1 MFITRLLSGIV
12 LLAIIISAGIFG
24 GPVLLALGTLISLI
38 GIFEYHRMTGLRK
51 SPLFHVNWVVCL
63 ALNVMLFLER
73 PQCADLMPIVALLLM
88 MGIYVIRYPKFDVKE
103 IFTSY
108 TGFIYVAVMLS
119 FLYRVRTLENGML
132 LYWLAFIGAW
142 GSDTCA
148 YCIGC
153 LFGKHKA
160 FPVLS
165 PKKSVEG
172 CIGGVAGTAL
182 IAGIY
187 AACLNRFVEGV
198 EVSVLVF
205 VIIGIF
211 ASVVSQIGD
220 LAASAMKRHYEI
232 KDYGKLI
239 PGHGGILDRFDSII
253 FTAPL
258 VYIMAQIFRL

>member
-1 MFITRLLSGIV
+1 
-12 LLAIIISAGIFG
+12 
-24 GPVLLALGTLISLI
+24 
-38 GIFEYHRMTGLRK
+38 
-51 SPLFHVNWVVCL
+51 
-63 ALNVMLFLER
+63 
-73 PQCADLMPIVALLLM
+73 

>member
-63 ALNVMLFLER
+63 VLNVMLFLER
-73 PQCADLMPIVALLLM
+73 PQCADLMPIVALLLL

-119 FLYRVRTLENGML
+119 FLYRVRTLENGIL

>member
-12 LLAIIISAGIFG
+12 LLAIVISAGIFG
-24 GPVLLALGTLISLI
+24 GPVLLALGTIISFI
-38 GIFEYHRMTGLRK
+38 GIYEFHRMLGLQK
-51 SPLFHVNWVVCL
+51 SALFHVNWIVCL
-63 ALNVMLFLER
+63 GLNVMLFLER
-73 PQCADLMPIVALLLM
+73 PQCADLMPIVALLIL
-88 MGIYVIRYPKFDVKE
+88 MGIYVVRYPKFDVKE
-103 IFTSY
+103 IFASF
-108 TGFIYVAVMLS
+108 TGFVYVPVMLS
-119 FLYRVRTLENGML
+119 FLYRVRMEESGIL
-132 LYWLAFIGAW
+132 LFWLVFIGAW

-172 CIGGVAGTAL
+172 CIGGIAGTAL

-187 AACLNRFVEGV
+187 AACLNHFVEGA
-198 EVSVLVF
+198 EVSVLSF
-205 VIIGIF
+205 VIIGAF

-220 LAASAMKRHYEI
+220 LAASALKRNYEI

-258 VYIMAQIFRL
+258 VYIMAQIFM

>member
-12 LLAIIISAGIFG
+12 LLAIIISTGFLG
-24 GPVLLALGTLISLI
+24 GPVFWSLVTLISLL
-38 GIFEYHRMTGLRK
+38 GLFEYHRMIKLEKSGLFYA
-51 SPLFHVNWVVCL
+51 SGLLCIALDAALFFGKTDL
-63 ALNVMLFLER
+63 AD
-73 PQCADLMPIVALLLM
+73 AMPVFGILLLM
-88 MGIYVIRYPKFDVKE
+88 AMYVIRYPKFEAKDV
-103 IFTSY
+103 FASF
-108 TGFIYVAVMLS
+108 TGFVYVPVLLS
-119 FLYRVRTLENGML
+119 FLYRVRSEEGML
-132 LYWLAFIGAW
+132 MLWLVFIGTW

-165 PKKSVEG
+165 PKKSIEG
-172 CIGGVAGTAL
+172 CIGGVLGTAL

-187 AACLNRFVEGV
+187 AVCVNRFVEGS
-198 EVSVLVF
+198 EVSVLACV
-205 VIIGIF
+205 VIGYA
-211 ASVVSQIGD
+211 ASVISQIGD
-220 LAASAMKRHYEI
+220 LAASAMKRQYGI

-258 VYIMAQIFRL
+258 VYYLARFLSF

>member
-24 GPVLLALGTLISLI
+24 GPALLALGALISFI
-38 GIFEYHRMTGLRK
+38 AAFEFHRMVGLQK
-51 SPLFHVNWVVCL
+51 SALFYVNCVVCL
-63 ALNVMLFLER
+63 ALNVMLFLKR
-73 PQCADLMPIVALLLM
+73 PQCADLMPVVALLLM

-108 TGFIYVAVMLS
+108 TGFVYAVVMLS
-119 FLYRVRTLENGML
+119 FLYRVRTLESGAL
-132 LYWLAFIGAW
+132 LYWLVFIGAW

-148 YCIGC
+148 YCVGC

-172 CIGGVAGTAL
+172 CIGGIAGAAL

-187 AACLNRFVEGV
+187 AACLNRFTDGT

-205 VIIGIF
+205 VIIGAL

-220 LAASAMKRHYEI
+220 LAASALKRNYEI

-258 VYIMAQIFRL
+258 IYIMAQIFRL